1 MENQNLYPTY
11 KQNIESIRRELIE
24 SKKQNEKIKKALL
37 EVFPVNLYRQIK
49 ELPEVYNEDH
59 KVIDHF
65 INHGIDEMN
74 FKEIIKE
81 NINYLGLDIPRNQ
94 YHQIEEA
101 AKLITLELT
110 ESKEREKERA
120 LKASAG
126 CLRDSGIMNMNKLN
140 NHSEIEGE
148 RILLKTQG
156 NHANL
161 CENASYQFAVNHTKV
176 HYQSNSVCT
185 WIPKNAC
192 SNIRCSIAI
201 ANGAIASVDEIEWI
215 HANNDCFVASTK
227 EILEAKFTFIVLRNP
242 FKRLLS
248 FFLDKLCHADEKQSD
263 ISYQIAKDVF
273 EFNSSMSF
281 EDFINHIWEY
291 PHTIYEDEHTRPQ
304 TDFILYR
311 NYDKYYAIEKLGEA
325 LEEINAKI
333 GLEIY
338 DTRNKNTIYTTKGHD
353 SDPGITFENKAAE
366 IKNLYDLKKT
376 PIAKNMYDAEMIKK
390 VAAIYLQDI
399 LLYASRI
406 PDGMS
411 ELNYWTQR
419 AF

>member
-1 MENQNLYPTY
+1 MENQNLYSTN
-11 KQNIESIRRELIE
+11 KKNIDSISQELIE
-24 SKKQNEKIKKALL
+24 SKKQEEKLKKALL

-65 INHGIDEMN
+65 INHGIEEMD

-101 AKLITLELT
+101 AKLVTIELA
-110 ESKEREKERA
+110 ESREREKERI

-126 CLRDSGIMNMNKLN
+126 CLRDSGITDMIKPN
-140 NHSEIEGE
+140 NYNEGE

-156 NHANL
+156 NPANL
-161 CENASYQFAVNHTKV
+161 FENKSYQFAASHTKV
-176 HYQSNSVCT
+176 HFKSNSVCT

-201 ANGAIASVDEIEWI
+201 ANGAIASIDEIKWI

-227 EILEAKFTFIVLRNP
+227 EILEAKFTFVILRNP

-248 FFLDKLCHADEKQSD
+248 FFLDKLCHADDSQSD

-273 EFNSSMSF
+273 EFDSSMSF

-291 PHTIYEDEHTRPQ
+291 PHSIYEDEHTRPQ

-311 NYDKYYAIEKLGEA
+311 NYDKYYAIENLGEA
-325 LEEINAKI
+325 INEINAKT

-338 DTRNKNTIYTTKGHD
+338 DTRNANTIYTTKGHD
-353 SDPGITFENKAAE
+353 ADPRITFQKKAAE
-366 IKNLYDLKKT
+366 IKDLHNLKKT
-376 PIAKNMYDAEMIKK
+376 PIAKNMYSDEMIKK

-406 PDGMS
+406 PEGMS
-411 ELNYWTQR
+411 ELNYWIQR
-419 AF
+419 SF